1 MVRRPTFSTGGLSA
15 FFLNNNRGKRSLAGI
30 GRNAEEIQAL
40 RADGTV
46 A

>member
-1 MVRRPTFSTGGLSA
+1 MGRPTFSTGGLSA

-30 GRNAEEIQAL
+30 GRNAEEIRAL